1 MIVFYKEVKRQNE
14 ECEHCHKQGVR
25 YKVARWVEAGQWSF
39 VAGVNIAPT
48 YYCSM
53 DCMKEEDK
61 VERYVRVRENTVEE
75 INGLGYP
82 A

>member
-25 YKVARWVEAGQWSF
+25 YKVVRWVYPEGHSF
-39 VAGVNIAPT
+39 VAGRNVSPS
-48 YYCSM
+48 YYCSKN
-53 DCMKEEDK
+53 CMMEEEKE
-61 VERYVRVRENTVEE
+61 ERYVKVRENSIAE
-75 INGLGYP
+75 INALGYQ